1 VIRKVLIVLLVAAA
15 GLLVACG
22 SDGGSAGTGP
32 VELTLTAEDIA
43 YSTKELTAVAGRPV
57 KLTLENEGV
66 LEHDFTIMT
75 LPHSGEVVSVG
86 HDDSD
91 HDMSN
96 LDMTPEVHVAAAA
109 GEQGTLEFTP
119 AEPGSYEYFCSV
131 PGHKEAGMVGALTVT
146 E

>member
-1 VIRKVLIVLLVAAA
+1 
-15 GLLVACG
+15 
-22 SDGGSAGTGP
+22 
-32 VELTLTAEDIA
+32 
-43 YSTKELTAVAGRPV
+43 
-57 KLTLENEGV
+57 LENEGV